1 MSPIPGATALSR
13 LGWVAWFLANAPR
26 QGRFPFRSPVA
37 IERHQR
43 RLIADTV
50 RYAYRHVP
58 YYRET
63 MPRLGLAPGD
73 IVTAADLSRL
83 PLLERSMVQAD
94 PERFVSDAKPLETRL
109 LARTAG
115 STATPLAVYNDP
127 FDRVRREAFNQR
139 ASAVHRRVVGRP
151 LGCRSLMI
159 GLPGGESGGAGGAI
173 AAARRLTRARTCVIS
188 ITDPIERAAEEV
200 QRFRPDI
207 VVSHGSFVEALM
219 VHLHAQGGERH
230 RPRLVVYGG
239 DAMSAAGRALIREEM
254 GIPVL
259 SVYAAH
265 DAMTVGFECDQR
277 PAFHLN
283 IDICPT
289 RVIGEDEREVPDGE
303 PGSVI
308 VSNLLSRGSIFLNYR
323 LGDHSRKL
331 TDPCPCGR
339 NLPQLALV
347 DMRVHDWLKAA
358 DGTPMRPAAVVKAI
372 EMTEGVLGFQV
383 RQQGLTDYAV
393 DAVLRPGCDQRVVL
407 DRLEAAVLA
416 KLDPGTMVR
425 VRAVRDLP
433 RTPGAKVH
441 SVVGMARS
449 ARHPHDLSPTEI
461 VPDRPERA
469 RQDSNL

>member
-1 MSPIPGATALSR
+1 MAPIPVATARSR
-13 LGWVAWFLANAPR
+13 LGWLLWFLANAPR

-43 RLIADTV
+43 RLIADAV

-63 MPRLGLAPGD
+63 MPRLGLSPGD

-109 LARTAG
+109 LTRTAG
-115 STATPLAVYNDP
+115 STATPLSVYNDP
-127 FDRVRREAFNQR
+127 SDLVRREAFNQR
-139 ASAVHRRVVGRP
+139 ASAIHRRVVRRP

-159 GLPGGESGGAGGAI
+159 GLPGAAERGSAGGVI
-173 AAARRLTRARTCVIS
+173 AAARQLTRARTRAIS

-219 VHLHAQGGERH
+219 IHLHAQGGERH
-230 RPRLVVYGG
+230 RPRLVVYGA
-239 DAMSAAGRALIREEM
+239 DAMSATGRALIREEM

-259 SVYAAH
+259 SVYGAH
-265 DAMTVGFECDQR
+265 EAMTVGFECDQR

-331 TDPCPCGR
+331 TEPCPCGR
-339 NLPQLALV
+339 NLPQLAFV
-347 DMRVHDWLKAA
+347 DVRLHDWLKAA

-393 DAVLRPGCDQRVVL
+393 DAILRPGCDQRAVL
-407 DRLEAAVLA
+407 DRLEAAVRA
-416 KLDPGTMVR
+416 KLDPGTMVW
-425 VRAVRDLP
+425 VRAVEDLP
-433 RTPGAKVH
+433 RTSGGKVH
-441 SVVGMARS
+441 SVVGM
-449 ARHPHDLSPTEI
+449 T
-461 VPDRPERA
+461 
-469 RQDSNL
+469 